1 MSDKLG
7 AYDPKHT
14 KEPWNWAD
22 RISIIGKYVSEL
34 RTLSGDEVLHHS
46 YWKPISPQDKS
57 VLRAAPKLARVLYNL
72 VDEFERLL
80 DKQGGPEPPAL
91 IAAREALREAE
102 VVEDDTY

>member
-1 MSDKLG
+1 
-7 AYDPKHT
+7 
-14 KEPWNWAD
+14 
-22 RISIIGKYVSEL
+22 
-34 RTLSGDEVLHHS
+34 
-46 YWKPISPQDKS
+46 
-57 VLRAAPKLARVLYNL
+57 